1 MNNTILSTYS
11 HGHRQIPARTAI
23 PGVVFH
29 DAHYSTPEPPGAPSH
44 LTSRT
49 AGRRHPQAPHHALA
63 SQHTAPH
70 LVNQ

>member
-11 HGHRQIPARTAI
+11 HGHRQIPSRTAN

-29 DAHYSTPEPPGAPSH
+29 DAHYSTPEPPGAPST

>member
-11 HGHRQIPARTAI
+11 HGHRQIPSRTAI
-23 PGVVFH
+23 PGGVFH
-29 DAHYSTPEPPGAPSH
+29 DAHYSTPEPPGAPST

-49 AGRRHPQAPHHALA
+49 VIRHPQAPHHTLA

>member
-1 MNNTILSTYS
+1 MTNTILSTYS
-11 HGHRQIPARTAI
+11 HGHRQIPSRTAI

-29 DAHYSTPEPPGAPSH
+29 DAHYSTPEPPGAPST

-49 AGRRHPQAPHHALA
+49 VIRHPQAPHHALA